1 MKRYTIFNFIWDII
15 LSSVTGGVWLVW
27 IFIREM
33 RGLRK

>member
-1 MKRYTIFNFIWDII
+1 MKKYTIFNFIWDII
-15 LSSVTGGVWLVW
+15 LSSITGGVWLVW